1 MNPVGSGIVT
11 VTAFAASIS
20 TLLGGVV
27 MSMAT
32 KDSLDG
38 DLAFSMVIYIFNK
51 YINI

>member
-11 VTAFAASIS
+11 VTVLADSIS

-32 KDSLDG
+32 KDSVDG
-38 DLAFSMVIYIFNK
+38 DLAFSIL
-51 YINI
+51 